1 VVVQAGEKK
10 ELAWDRKQQDMVTGP
25 WMTSVFAARVPF
37 LHMQR
42 IACPTHPCWLCEH
55 TQMARAKVY
64 NKHMS
69 GHNETVFRVAHGAQ
83 QVLGTHHDWLV
94 VQ

>member
-1 VVVQAGEKK
+1 
-10 ELAWDRKQQDMVTGP
+10 
-25 WMTSVFAARVPF
+25 
-37 LHMQR
+37 
-42 IACPTHPCWLCEH
+42 
-55 TQMARAKVY
+55 MARAKVY